1 MDKKIK
7 DLKAEGIRVLAYI
20 NPNLNI
26 EGDLYKSAAS
36 QGFVVKNKTNLPYI
50 LDFGE
55 FYCGIVD
62 LSNPAAFNWYKGKT
76 QHCDL

>member
-1 MDKKIK
+1 MIDVKIK
-7 DLKAEGIRVLAYI
+7 WKTKTFTLSE
-20 NPNLNI
+20 PNLKYKNRWKRQNI
-26 EGDLYKSAAS
+26 